1 MKVNEGFVLTSV
13 AGSDLVVAT
22 GKAAKILNGYITLN
36 QTSRIMWDLLEK
48 GCTEQE
54 LVNAILENYDV
65 DNETATRDV
74 RAFVEKL
81 NDAGVISL

>member
-22 GKAAKILNGYITLN
+22 GKATKTLNGYITLN
-36 QTSRIMWDLLEK
+36 PTAKIMWEVLEK
-48 GCTEQE
+48 GCTEQD
-54 LVNAILENYDV
+54 LVNAILEKYDI
-65 DNETATRDV
+65 DEATATRDV

-81 NDAGVISL
+81 SNAGVISL